1 MTVSSTLH
9 SGPVV
14 VLTST
19 RTVLTL
25 PDDTLLLAPA
35 TILISLATGKIVSVA
50 PEVLPRS
57 LFPPDTVY
65 QDYSPKLLLPGL
77 VDAHVHLNEPGRTE
91 WEGFNTG
98 TKAAASGGVTTV
110 VDMPLNAIPPTT
122 TLMGFKEKLAASQGQ
137 CWVDVGFYGG
147 VVPGNAD
154 ELLPLVE
161 AGVRGFK
168 GFLIDSGVEEF
179 PAVSAKDIALA
190 MTTLRDTPTT
200 LMFHAEMLPPVA
212 ASVGDTVQQSDSPAQ
227 PTGELDSYST
237 FLDSRPPVFETCAV
251 EEILSMAHL
260 APQLH
265 LHIVHLSA
273 TECVPI
279 LRKARQDGINITAET
294 CFHYLGLASDNIPDG
309 DTRHKCC
316 PPIRSQT
323 NQDKL
328 WDELADP
335 NGCIKT
341 IVSDHSPCTPELKL
355 LPPHL
360 QTIYQDGPRP
370 AIRHFDSGID
380 MTPPEGEKQKE
391 GVAAIDSVIS
401 VTPLEAEQG
410 KEEGKGALSTN
421 PSINASA
428 LPNEEKRAALTADS
442 AVDVT
447 LPQQEQKEVEPPV
460 VDSTPQTNPAANDK
474 TQGDFFAAWGGISSV
489 GLGLPILHTTA
500 AERAAR
506 GDAAP
511 GILDIVRMCSQATA
525 RQVGLAHRKG
535 GLRAGMDADVCVFD
549 DADVW
554 TLRAGDMRWK
564 NRVSPW
570 EGHTFQGRVH
580 ETWVRG
586 RRVFQLGGEN
596 AGFVGGL
603 PVGEALVERRTE

>member
-1 MTVSSTLH
+1 
-9 SGPVV
+9 
-14 VLTST
+14 
-19 RTVLTL
+19 
-25 PDDTLLLAPA
+25 
-35 TILISLATGKIVSVA
+35 
-50 PEVLPRS
+50 
-57 LFPPDTVY
+57 
-65 QDYSPKLLLPGL
+65 
-77 VDAHVHLNEPGRTE
+77 
-91 WEGFNTG
+91 
-98 TKAAASGGVTTV
+98 
-110 VDMPLNAIPPTT
+110 
-122 TLMGFKEKLAASQGQ
+122 
-137 CWVDVGFYGG
+137 
-147 VVPGNAD
+147 
-154 ELLPLVE
+154 
-161 AGVRGFK
+161 
-168 GFLIDSGVEEF
+168 
-179 PAVSAKDIALA
+179 
-190 MTTLRDTPTT
+190 MTTLKDTPTT

-212 ASVGDTVQQSDSPAQ
+212 ASVGDAVQQSDSPAQ
-227 PTGELDSYST
+227 PAGELDSYST
-237 FLDSRPPVFETCAV
+237 FLDSRPPLFETCAV

-328 WDELADP
+328 WDELSDP

-360 QTIYQDGPRP
+360 QTVFQDGPRP

-380 MTPPEGEKQKE
+380 MAPPEGEQQKE
-391 GVAAIDSVIS
+391 GAVAIDSGVS
-401 VTPLEAEQG
+401 VTPVETDQGTVEG
-410 KEEGKGALSTN
+410 KE
-421 PSINASA
+421 A
-428 LPNEEKRAALTADS
+428 LPTNALLSVSTLLNEEEKRAALTADS
-442 AVDVT
+442 AVDVA
-447 LPQQEQKEVEPPV
+447 LPQQEQTEVRHSLA
-460 VDSTPQTNPAANDK
+460 DSIPQINLPATDK
-474 TQGDFFAAWGGISSV
+474 NQGDFFAAWGGISSV

-500 AERAAR
+500 SARAAR

-511 GILDIVRMCSQATA
+511 TILDIVRMCSQATA

-570 EGHTFQGRVH
+570 EGHAFTGRVH

-586 RRVFQLGGEN
+586 RRVFQLGGGN
-596 AGFVGGL
+596 AGFVGAV
-603 PVGEALVERRTE
+603 PVGEAIVERRTE

>member
-1 MTVSSTLH
+1 MAVSQISTDE
-9 SGPVV
+9 SVV
-14 VLTST
+14 VLAST
-19 RTVLTL
+19 RTVITL
-25 PDDTLLLAPA
+25 ADDTLLLTPA
-35 TILISLATGKIVSVA
+35 TLTISATSGKILSVVT
-50 PEVLPRS
+50 EVLPKDA
-57 LFPPDTVY
+57 FPAAIVY
-65 QDYSPKLLLPGL
+65 HDYSPKLLLPGL

-98 TKAAASGGVTTV
+98 TRAAASGGVTTV

-122 TLMGFKEKLAASQGQ
+122 TLAGFKEKLTASQGQ

-190 MTTLRDTPTT
+190 MTTLKNSPTT
-200 LMFHAEMLPPVA
+200 LMFHAEMVPPIA
-212 ASVGDTVQQSDSPAQ
+212 TSVGDAVQQSDPPLQ
-227 PTGELDSYST
+227 PTGDLESYST

-279 LRKARQDGINITAET
+279 LRKARQSGINITAET
-294 CFHYLGLASDNIPDG
+294 CFHYLGLASDDIPDG

-335 NGCIKT
+335 DSCIKT

-360 QTIYQDGPRP
+360 QTVTAAATEFPSRP
-370 AIRHFDSGID
+370 PFPHVDSGID
-380 MTPPEGEKQKE
+380 ITRPTPAAVTKEEQLHQLPGQQQDEEDPVDLIPQSMTPPLVSQEVPHSHPHHG
-391 GVAAIDSVIS
+391 A
-401 VTPLEAEQG
+401 VTPM
-410 KEEGKGALSTN
+410 KN
-421 PSINASA
+421 
-428 LPNEEKRAALTADS
+428 
-442 AVDVT
+442 
-447 LPQQEQKEVEPPV
+447 
-460 VDSTPQTNPAANDK
+460 
-474 TQGDFFAAWGGISSV
+474 QGDFFAAWGGISSV

-500 AERAAR
+500 AARAAR
-506 GDAAP
+506 GDTAP
-511 GILDIVRMCSQATA
+511 TIVDMVRMCSQATA
-525 RQVGLAHRKG
+525 AQVGLGHRKG

-549 DADVW
+549 DTDVW
-554 TLRAGDMRWK
+554 TLRAAEMRWK

-570 EGHTFQGRVH
+570 DGHTFTGRVR

-586 RRVFQLGGEN
+586 QRVFALGGEN
-596 AGFVGGL
+596 AGFVGGE
-603 PVGEALVERRTE
+603 PVGEPIVERRV